1 MNCSLQNLFRASLLL
16 VLLLSPDRLTAQE
29 PQGTQSPAAGTQQ
42 PSAVPELADL
52 IPLAT
57 ALTGR
62 LSRLE
67 KTITGGTDLSR
78 IEQQLGEVSA
88 LVDDYVSQ
96 LLALKDSFD
105 QRAGRL
111 PQLKADIESAD
122 DTLTGVSKVVT
133 ARVRTL
139 GNLRKVWLAEQQ
151 QWNAWQAALGKTEPL
166 EKITTAVTKA
176 QGVIDTALGLLQ
188 HQLEPLLSL
197 QEQAGILQTR
207 INTLT
212 DEVAGL
218 LSPSRGG
225 ASVEVSPAM
234 FSAH

>member
-57 ALTGR
+57 GLTGR
-62 LSRLE
+62 RSSLE
-67 KTITGGTDLSR
+67 KTIAGGADRSA
-78 IEQQLGEVSA
+78 IEEQLGEVSG
-88 LVDDYVSQ
+88 LVDGYASQ
-96 LLALKDSFD
+96 FLALEDSSD

-111 PQLKADIESAD
+111 PQLKVDIESAD

-139 GNLRKVWLAEQQ
+139 GNL
-151 QWNAWQAALGKTEPL
+151 
-166 EKITTAVTKA
+166 
-176 QGVIDTALGLLQ
+176 
-188 HQLEPLLSL
+188 
-197 QEQAGILQTR
+197 
-207 INTLT
+207 
-212 DEVAGL
+212 
-218 LSPSRGG
+218 
-225 ASVEVSPAM
+225 
-234 FSAH
+234 